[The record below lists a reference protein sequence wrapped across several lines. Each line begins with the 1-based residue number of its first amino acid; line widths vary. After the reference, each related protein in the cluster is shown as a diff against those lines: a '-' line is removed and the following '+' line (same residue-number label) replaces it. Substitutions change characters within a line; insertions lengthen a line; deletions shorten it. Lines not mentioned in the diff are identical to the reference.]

1 MAPKIV
7 NQLLVFLHLKKAKH
21 EKFDYDA
28 HMHLEE
34 QGFYNEGLEGVYKCP
49 TKHCKNS
56 ISVYRQ
62 VRRQTKTFHDVLRFE
77 QNLPTAKSS
86 KTKSKA
92 VVKSTS
98 KNPSNLSYNL
108 PGKATMSVPVVWNGE
123 IKKPVSEKEY
133 IGTVKTADGNNY
145 TLVKQRFFA
154 AVPCVR
160 CKRDMHLWD
169 EVRKYEG
176 EEEMR
181 WFLARKEGNVG
192 KKDVESC
199 ESGGSDAE
207 TLVDL

>member
-1 MAPKIV
+1 MIV
-7 NQLLVFLHLKKAKH
+7 DKVLVFLHLKKPKH

-56 ISVYRQ
+56 VSVYRQ

-77 QNLPTAKSS
+77 QTVPVAKSS
-86 KTKSKA
+86 KITA
-92 VVKSTS
+92 KSTT
-98 KNPSNLSYNL
+98 KNPPNLQYTL
-108 PGKATMSVPVVWNGE
+108 AGKATISVPVVWNGE

-133 IGTVKTADGNNY
+133 IGTVKTVDGKTY

-169 EVRKYEG
+169 ELRKYEG

-192 KKDVESC
+192 KKEIEAGS
-199 ESGGSDAE
+199 GSDAE